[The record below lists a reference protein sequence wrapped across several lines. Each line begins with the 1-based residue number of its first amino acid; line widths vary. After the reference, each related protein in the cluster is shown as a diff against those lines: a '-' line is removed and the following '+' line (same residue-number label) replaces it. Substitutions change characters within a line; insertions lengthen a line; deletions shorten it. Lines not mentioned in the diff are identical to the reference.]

1 MVNKYL
7 TKKQAED
14 LFKSEVDYKN
24 LTTTDQ
30 GVYWNDFVDHLH
42 KDGQI
47 SDNQRNNW
55 GSPCFHRKKI
65 QKSLRIQVHA
75 VM

>member
-30 GVYWNDFVDHLH
+30 GVYWNDFIDHLH

-55 GSPCFHRKKI
+55 GHPAFIEKKY
-65 QKSLRIQVHA
+65 KKA
-75 VM
+75 